1 MKKIYLLVML
11 VSAGALIYS
20 ECLEMARSENRTRL
34 NAVSS
39 QLDADIREIGHQ
51 SLHAVTTKLAGRFT
65 GKSGSSELAD
75 TLIDR
80 INASLSQLESED
92 NWRIHPQFI
101 STILKV
107 DGQQN
112 SPVPRSVTAGVARI
126 EQALGKM
133 GPDLDNLFTHT
144 DAIDP
149 SSVRSS
155 VNNVIAISDAVT
167 DLTRNLQDQLQ
178 PGSAMTGRVLS
189 FISGGIVLLSLGG
202 LFWSVL
208 GDSRNTRLA
217 VTRLVDETGGLAEGD
232 LTVKAQVTGDI
243 TAPVADS
250 INRAISEMHGLVT
263 GIRQAAGEVSQ
274 TTEKAETLIAR
285 LKTHRIFQ
293 SGEISDSAD
302 DVTNLSDGIHRIS
315 ELATSS
321 TPHIRECVKFAQRGA
336 NTTRD
341 TVQVMEAARNEIQET
356 RNHLQRL
363 VERCREINE
372 IVSSIRDA
380 TEQIHM
386 LSLNAS
392 IQAAPGESGR
402 SFAGTAEEVR
412 SLTERSA
419 HASNGIA
426 ELVEDL
432 QQDADNA
439 MTCVRAAIRE
449 VASGTSGADQV
460 RRTLNEIETISQHL
474 PGIIDQLVDDIQ
486 NQSKFVENVGKR
498 MEILQNS
505 TTGSY
510 LDEAQVA
517 IALEKMKTVAN
528 RLERSTKGFRLSD
541 SPSDHV

>member
-11 VSAGALIYS
+11 VSFGALIYS
-20 ECLEMARSENRTRL
+20 ECMEMARSENRTRL

-133 GPDLDNLFTHT
+133 GPDLDTLFTHT

-155 VNNVIAISDAVT
+155 VNNVVAISDAIT

-178 PGSAMTGRVLS
+178 PGPVMTGRVLS

-250 INRAISEMHGLVT
+250 INHAISEMLGLVT

-274 TTEKAETLIAR
+274 TAEKSEALITR
-285 LKTHRIFQ
+285 LKTHRVFQ

-315 ELATSS
+315 ESATSS
-321 TPHIRECVKFAQRGA
+321 TPHIREYVKFAQRGA
-336 NTTRD
+336 NTIRD

-372 IVSSIRDA
+372 IVSSIRDT

-402 SFAGTAEEVR
+402 SFAGTAEEIQ
-412 SLTERSA
+412 SLAERSA
-419 HASNGIA
+419 RASNGIA

-449 VASGTSGADQV
+449 VASGTSGADQA
-460 RRTLNEIETISQHL
+460 RRTLNEIETTSQHL

-486 NQSKFVENVGKR
+486 KQSKLVENVGKR

-505 TTGSY
+505 TAGSY
-510 LDEAQVA
+510 LDESQVA

-528 RLERSTKGFRLSD
+528 RLEQSTMGFRLSG
-541 SPSDHV
+541 SPSDHE